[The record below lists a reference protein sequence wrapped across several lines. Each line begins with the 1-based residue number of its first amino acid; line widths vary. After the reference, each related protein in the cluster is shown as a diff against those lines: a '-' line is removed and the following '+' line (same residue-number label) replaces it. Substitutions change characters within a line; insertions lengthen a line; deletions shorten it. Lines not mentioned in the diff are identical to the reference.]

1 MKIENIDCMYTVCV
15 YIHYV
20 QLQSKICC
28 DVFKDDYKQIINIT
42 YTHNTLCNI
51 DLKDSTVGFD
61 MKT

>member
-1 MKIENIDCMYTVCV
+1 MYTVCV